1 MQRSITKTFRGSDMS
16 ALLRHVREEL
26 GDDAVIVATRSCGDS
41 GLEVEVAIADDHVV
55 SAALCA
61 SEKEVTGIIS
71 LSTPYEPIARGVR
84 RSVIEDELIAQGLA
98 GPLAKLL
105 GERTDARDETE
116 GALAEELM
124 KVVEFEVR
132 LPLERRVI
140 GFFGATGVGKTT
152 TIAKLAAQLQR
163 VCRLKVGLV
172 CADTYRVGA
181 SFQLKAYA
189 ALLGAPFRCLSSGA
203 KHGLEL
209 GDAVA
214 DLSRCDVVLV
224 DFPGVSARDTERIE
238 NLAQQCAG
246 SEAMERILVLA
257 APGNTADLARIG
269 RAFAPLE
276 IGRIIITKLDESGYV
291 GPVLN
296 TVVALDKP
304 IAFLTTGQ
312 RVPEDI
318 EPASARRLAWLL
330 RRPVQ

>member
-1 MQRSITKTFRGSDMS
+1 MT
-16 ALLRHVREEL
+16 ALLALVREEL
-26 GDDAVIVATRSCGDS
+26 GEEAVIVATRTWGES
-41 GLEVEVAIADDHVV
+41 GMEVEVELSDNEGIAG
-55 SAALCA
+55 ALRA
-61 SEKEVTGIIS
+61 SEAQLEPVIT
-71 LSTPYEPIARGVR
+71 LATPYEPLCRAAR
-84 RSVIEDELIAQGLA
+84 RSLVEEELLAQGLA
-98 GPLAKLL
+98 APLARLL
-105 GERTDARDETE
+105 GERTDPRDETE
-116 GALAEELM
+116 RALAHELE
-124 KVVEFEVR
+124 KVIEFDVR

-189 ALLGAPFRCLSSGA
+189 SLLGTPFRCLASEA
-203 KHGLEL
+203 KHERDL

-214 DLSRCDVVLV
+214 DLAHCDVVLV
-224 DFPGVSARDTERIE
+224 DFPGVSARDTGRIE
-238 NLAQQCAG
+238 MLAQQCVGA
-246 SEAMERILVLA
+246 EALERILVLS
-257 APGNTADLARIG
+257 APSNTPDLSRVV

-276 IGRIIITKLDESGYV
+276 IGRVIITKLDESGYI
-291 GPVLN
+291 GPVIN
-296 TVVALDKP
+296 TVAAFERPV
-304 IAFLTTGQ
+304 AFLTAGQ